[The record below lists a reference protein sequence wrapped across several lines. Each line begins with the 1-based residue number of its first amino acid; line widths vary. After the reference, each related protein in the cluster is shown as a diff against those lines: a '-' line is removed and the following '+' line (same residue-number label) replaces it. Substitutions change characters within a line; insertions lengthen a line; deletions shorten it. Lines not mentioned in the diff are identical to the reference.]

1 MRQLPAP
8 KYSDTNFWRKLKRFA
23 ASAGREVVEKAL
35 QLYYALQSPATPKWA
50 KTVIIGAL
58 AYFILPA
65 DAIPDILPG
74 VGYADDLGAIAA
86 ALSTVHAFITPDMRA
101 TAKSK
106 VEQLFPSAPVKDE

>member
-8 KYSDTNFWRKLKRFA
+8 KYSDTSFWRKLKRFA

-35 QLYYALQSPATPKWA
+35 QLYYALQAPATPKWA

-58 AYFILPA
+58 AYFILPM

-86 ALSTVHAFITPDMRA
+86 ALSTVHAFITPEMRT
-101 TAKSK
+101 TAKAK
-106 VEQLFPSAPVKDE
+106 IDELFGRKD